1 VGAIDRSYPIYDMP
15 VLPSWHKGR
24 VVLLGDAA
32 HAVGPH
38 AGQGAS
44 MAIEDAIVLA
54 ACLETEHDCESAFR
68 RYEALRRDRIA
79 HVVKLTAQNSS
90 QKRASGWLRLL
101 IRDFVLPL
109 LIPIGIRKGRQLFE
123 YRVDSDPLAQAVDG

>member
-1 VGAIDRSYPIYDMP
+1 MRPT
-15 VLPSWHKGR
+15 PSVRTPDK
-24 VVLLGDAA
+24 
-32 HAVGPH
+32 
-38 AGQGAS
+38 GAS